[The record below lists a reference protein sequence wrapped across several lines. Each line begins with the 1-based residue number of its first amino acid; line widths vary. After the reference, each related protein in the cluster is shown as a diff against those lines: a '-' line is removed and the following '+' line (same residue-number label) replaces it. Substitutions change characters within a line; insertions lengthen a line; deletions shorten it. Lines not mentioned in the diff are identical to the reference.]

1 MALLG
6 VTSSAVAFGYEKGEG
21 DSLFRGTE
29 EGCLARLLRVD
40 AGNQV

>member
-6 VTSSAVAFGYEKGEG
+6 LTSSTVAFGYEKGEG

-29 EGCLARLLRVD
+29 ED
-40 AGNQV
+40 